1 MTGTTGGMTGTTG
14 GMTGTTGG
22 MTGTTGGMTGTT
34 GGAGGTSGG
43 AGGATATGGRSMG
56 GRGGGTGTTGGMGPT
71 GGSTGTAGGAGPTGG
86 AGGAAGGGGPTGG
99 NGGDTGGATGTGGST
114 GTAEPEPV
122 LITSSDGNWW
132 KEGTVT
138 TGSGNATVT
147 VNADQTYQKWIGFG
161 GSFNEK
167 GWDAMA
173 KLSAAD
179 RELAI
184 KLLFSKTE
192 GAGFVYGRVPI
203 GASDYGTDRYTL
215 NDNAGDTS
223 MSKFS
228 IERDKQRLIPFI
240 KAALAV
246 NPDIILWATVWT
258 PPPWMKD
265 NNAYDRGNM
274 KGDATTL
281 TAYALYLSKFVQA
294 YAGEGI
300 KIAAVGPQN
309 EPGYPQDYP
318 SCVWSSGT
326 YKDFVAN
333 YMGPK
338 FEADIPST
346 EIWLATMS
354 NPDSASI
361 VSAVM
366 GDQKAKGYIKAIG
379 LQWGMMD
386 QGANYARTYSPLPII
401 QTEHKCGNYPWEGGY
416 RSDKAPND
424 VAYANESWGYIR
436 DWIVKQNGNSYNTWN
451 MVLDTIGRSLDNVR
465 PWNQNAPL
473 TVDTG
478 ASKLI
483 QTPTYYVFRHASQFV
498 DPGAVRVQ
506 TSTNDGFAF
515 KNPDGHI
522 VLVMH
527 TTSASQMSVGIG
539 GTTLTFQAPG
549 NGWVTVNYQGG

>member
-1 MTGTTGGMTGTTG
+1 MTGGTTGMTGGSGPIGGSTGTTGGV
-14 GMTGTTGG
+14 
-22 MTGTTGGMTGTT
+22 
-34 GGAGGTSGG
+34 GGAGGSTGPTGG
-43 AGGATATGGRSMG
+43 RTGRGGTTAAGGATGGGAPTGGDGGATGGSAP
-56 GRGGGTGTTGGMGPT
+56 TGGDGGAAT
-71 GGSTGTAGGAGPTGG
+71 GGSTGT
-86 AGGAAGGGGPTGG
+86 GGGPV
-99 NGGDTGGATGTGGST
+99 A
-114 GTAEPEPV
+114 AEPV

-138 TGSGNATVT
+138 TGSGNATIT
-147 VNADQTYQKWIGFG
+147 VNASTTYQKWLGFG

-167 GWDAMA
+167 GWDALS

-258 PPPWMKD
+258 PPPWMKS
-265 NNAYDRGNM
+265 NNAYDRGSM

-309 EPGYPQDYP
+309 EPGYEQDYP
-318 SCVWSSGT
+318 SCAWSSGT

-338 FEADIPST
+338 FEADSPST

-354 NPDSASI
+354 NPSSTSI

-366 GDQKAKGYIKAIG
+366 GDSKAKGYIKAIG

-424 VAYANESWGYIR
+424 LAYGNESWGYIR
-436 DWIVKQNGNSYNTWN
+436 DWITKQSGNSYSAWN

-473 TVDTG
+473 AVDTG

-522 VLVMH
+522 VLVMKTGGGGQ
-527 TTSASQMSVGIG
+527 TTVGIG
-539 GTTLTFQAPG
+539 STTLSFQAPA
-549 NGWVTVNYQGG
+549 NGWVTLNYQGG